1 MSSERVGQTNWETGI
16 MKSKAIIALVATTVV
31 ITFATWEAAE
41 SQSPSRPP
49 GVSEENWIPISDSVG
64 ILVTDV
70 RARPG
75 QIRVVPAD
83 PADPSNEP
91 TIAEVRATPFGTGV
105 VMAMFQG
112 EWVAFEELAISRT
125 RVYPL
130 K

>member
-1 MSSERVGQTNWETGI
+1 
-16 MKSKAIIALVATTVV
+16 MKSKMIVVLAATTIV

-70 RARPG
+70 REGR
-75 QIRVVPAD
+75 IRVVRSD
-83 PADPSNEP
+83 PADLTDELGPVDFS
-91 TIAEVRATPFGTGV
+91 TTPFGTGV

-112 EWVAFEELAISRT
+112 EWVAFEDLAISRT

>member
-1 MSSERVGQTNWETGI
+1 
-16 MKSKAIIALVATTVV
+16 MKSKVIVVLVATTVV
-31 ITFATWEAAE
+31 ITLATWGVAE

-49 GVSEENWIPISDSVG
+49 GVGEENWIPISDSVG

-75 QIRVVPAD
+75 RIRVVPAD
-83 PADPSNEP
+83 PADPNNEP
-91 TIAEVRATPFGTGV
+91 TFAEVQTTPFGTGV

-112 EWVAFEELAISRT
+112 EWVAFEDLAISRT

>member
-1 MSSERVGQTNWETGI
+1 

-83 PADPSNEP
+83 PAGPSNEP